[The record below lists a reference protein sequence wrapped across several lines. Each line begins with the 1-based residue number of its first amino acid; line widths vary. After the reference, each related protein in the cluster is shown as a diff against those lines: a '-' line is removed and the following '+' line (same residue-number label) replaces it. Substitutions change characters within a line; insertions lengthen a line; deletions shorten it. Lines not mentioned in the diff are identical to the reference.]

1 MADPDNDDGTSLL
14 GEALEKLMAAEYE
27 QPEELIHV
35 GDSME
40 FHRYMELPSHIR
52 FEIREEAIDQEIS
65 SGTNEHVDW
74 FHPFVT
80 NNVSRLATV
89 SKEWQQHIEDYL
101 FEMIRIDPTVEEDV
115 LKFKE
120 LFKNHRRRYLKTLD
134 IIVDDRPTGPWHTAG
149 GMLQINLAMEKV
161 GQFLSYLI
169 SWDSDENED
178 LDSCDSGENESLSS
192 LDSGESEDLDSGDSS
207 EAASIITWDFG
218 EVEGLK
224 INFVSLNLDFPEVR
238 FAPKGEPSIQTSS
251 LWTASQ
257 LNLLTSSDLSTEIP
271 LPPISSA
278 FPKRFGIARHLTFPL
293 DCVPLPATIA
303 IIQTMPNLKSCSFE
317 LSFES
322 SSEEGMARLTDFVQQ
337 VPTLLPSLSDLTIRV
352 TDIDSAPGSVT
363 ASANRLSA
371 ALRDYSQNLRSLKVE
386 GIFMQ
391 QSFFEQFG
399 VDRDLIL
406 AKLKWNWPDLEELDL
421 QFVTF
426 GPRRGPFSNPSQL
439 SLTPAELLIAAGR
452 ATMAMTALKK
462 LRVSIFDDSQGYK
475 STSVFYIKRE
485 PPRNLE
491 RSWPCR
497 VKLSGFSRVQEQ
509 WILEAWIPF
518 MKKKAQFVSEGRSHL
533 DSDEED
539 SDDED
544 SDDDSSVE
552 LPTKRIYRTF
562 PADYSPSTTFGAG
575 ALVNN
580 TSFLEAQRLA
590 RFKSS
595 IQSVPWEI
603 GSW

>member
-1 MADPDNDDGTSLL
+1 MGKNEHLNASHRRKRYPDLRDLLAFSTRFTSVDSGAAIAMADPDHDDGTSLL
-14 GEALEKLMAAEYE
+14 GEALEKLM
-27 QPEELIHV
+27 
-35 GDSME
+35 
-40 FHRYMELPSHIR
+40 
-52 FEIREEAIDQEIS
+52 IREEAIDQEIS

-80 NNVSRLATV
+80 NNVSRLAPV
-89 SKEWQQHIEDYL
+89 SKEWQKHTEDYL

-115 LKFKE
+115 LKSKE

-149 GMLQINLAMEKV
+149 GMLQISLAMEKV

-169 SWDSDENED
+169 SWNSDENED
-178 LDSCDSGENESLSS
+178 LDSDDSGENESLSS
-192 LDSGESEDLDSGDSS
+192 LYSGESEDLDSGDSS
-207 EAASIITWDFG
+207 EAASIIAWDFG
-218 EVEGLK
+218 EIEGLK
-224 INFVSLNLDFPEVR
+224 INFVSLNLDFPEVK

-278 FPKRFGIARHLTFPL
+278 FPNRFSIARHLTFPL

-303 IIQTMPNLKSCSFE
+303 IMQTMPNLKSCSFE
-317 LSFES
+317 LAFKS
-322 SSEEGMARLTDFVQQ
+322 SSEEGMARLTDFLQQ
-337 VPTLLPSLSDLTIRV
+337 LPALLPSPSDLTIRV
-352 TDIDSAPGSVT
+352 TDIDPAPGSVT

-391 QSFFEQFG
+391 QNFFEQFG

-406 AKLKWNWPDLEELDL
+406 AN
-421 QFVTF
+421 
-426 GPRRGPFSNPSQL
+426 QL

-452 ATMAMTALKK
+452 ATVAMTALKK
-462 LRVSIFDDSQGYK
+462 LRVSVFDDSQGYK

-485 PPRNLE
+485 PPQNLE

-497 VKLSGFSRVQEQ
+497 VKLSGFSKVQEQ

-518 MKKKAQFVSEGRSHL
+518 MKKKTQFVSEGSSHL
-533 DSDEED
+533 DSDE
-539 SDDED
+539 ED

-552 LPTKRIYRTF
+552 LPTKRIYRTL
-562 PADYSPSTTFGAG
+562 PSDYSPSTTFGAG

-590 RFKSS
+590 RFKLS
-595 IQSVPWEI
+595 IQSVPWEF